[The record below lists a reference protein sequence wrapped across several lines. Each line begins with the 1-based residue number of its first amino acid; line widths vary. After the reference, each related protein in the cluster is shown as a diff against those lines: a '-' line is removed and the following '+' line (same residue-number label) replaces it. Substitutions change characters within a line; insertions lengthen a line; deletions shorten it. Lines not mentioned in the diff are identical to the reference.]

1 MKITKKELK
10 KLIKEELETVM
21 SEGVTLADG
30 KMLVELAKV
39 MQKYGLAIS
48 NGHAWV
54 REGMEKQYITR
65 KASDMDTGLMP

>member
-1 MKITKKELK
+1 MKITKKQLK
-10 KLIKEELETVM
+10 KLIKEELNAMM
-21 SEGVTLADG
+21 SEGPGMADG

-54 REGMEKQYITR
+54 REGMEKEYITR
-65 KASDMDTGLMP
+65 KASHMDTDLMP